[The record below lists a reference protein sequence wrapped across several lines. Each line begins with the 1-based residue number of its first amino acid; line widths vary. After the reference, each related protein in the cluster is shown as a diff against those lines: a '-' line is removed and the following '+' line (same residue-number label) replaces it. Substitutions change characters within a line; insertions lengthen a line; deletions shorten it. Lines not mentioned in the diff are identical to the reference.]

1 MNTNTTPKPHN
12 NRQPVN
18 VLLALRRCL
27 STSLWTFAAA
37 ATLAQAQSSKD
48 QIVDL
53 SQVPQIH
60 ETTEQRDTRMQW
72 FRDAKFGMFIHW
84 GPCTVGDREIGWGRN
99 ANRPWDI
106 NKHGPRTSDA
116 DYDNYFKRFNPVKY
130 DADAWVRLAQEAGMK
145 YMVLISKHHD
155 GFSQFDSKLTE
166 HDIMATPYGKDI
178 VKQFVDACHKH
189 GMKAGLYYSTRDW
202 FNTDYL
208 VGDNTKYDGWY
219 RGQIE
224 ELLSNYGKID
234 MMWFDHV
241 GGRDWGKWRFDQ
253 LFAMMYR
260 LQPGL
265 LVNNR
270 AARFC
275 GPASPEDRGPVTPD
289 IRKMTDGDFDTPE
302 QQIGAMNLKHD
313 WESCMILSPT
323 PQGDGWSYRSN
334 GKTRPLDECIRMLAS
349 IASGGGNLLLNFG
362 PDQFGE
368 FRPEEAAIAKGMGA
382 WLKKNGDAI
391 YGTRGGP
398 FTNGK
403 WGGSTHRGNT
413 VYLQVFDWPGD
424 KLRLGALPQKVTKA
438 RLLSSGMDVA
448 FAQTARG
455 LDVTVPVA
463 QRENPVT
470 VIELTLDQPVTRGQQ
485 VGSARSR
492 FEDETT
498 YGRIVSE
505 NATFKMSS
513 PSAHDQAA
521 DHAKLFRGE
530 KSDRGF
536 AFHTGDETNPW
547 VQIDLGKVI
556 NVTGLV
562 IENRPGERRTEGL
575 TLSISDN
582 AQQWTK
588 VWAAPKWQQTWEV
601 SVTTT
606 QAGAEVP
613 GRAARYLKLE
623 SKPAKPAP
631 MLLNRVGV
639 YGK

>member
-1 MNTNTTPKPHN
+1 MFQRARKSIATTQFINP
-12 NRQPVN
+12 
-18 VLLALRRCL
+18 RRL
-27 STSLWTFAAA
+27 IPISFFAFAVA
-37 ATLAQAQSSKD
+37 ATMASGQTRED
-48 QIVDL
+48 QVVDL
-53 SQVPQIH
+53 SHVPQIH
-60 ETTEQRDTRMQW
+60 ETPEQHDARMQW

-106 NKHGPRTSDA
+106 NQHGPRTSDP

-155 GFSQFDSKLTE
+155 GFSQFDSKLTD
-166 HDIMATPYGKDI
+166 HDIKATPYGKDI

-189 GMKAGLYYSTRDW
+189 GLKVGLYYSTRDW
-202 FNTDYL
+202 FHPDYL
-208 VGDNTKYDGWY
+208 VGDNAKYDAWY

-224 ELLSNYGKID
+224 ELLSNYGKLD
-234 MMWFDHV
+234 VMWFDHV

-260 LQPGL
+260 FQPGL

-275 GPASPEDRGPVTPD
+275 GPASPEDRGPATPE

-302 QQIGAMNLKHD
+302 QQIGAMNLNRD

-323 PQGDGWSYRSN
+323 PQHDGWSYRSN
-334 GKTRPLDECIRMLAS
+334 GKTRPLNECIRMLAS

-368 FRPEEAAIAKGMGA
+368 FRPEEVAIAQGMGA
-382 WLKKNGDAI
+382 WLKKYGDAI
-391 YGTRGGP
+391 YSTRGGP
-398 FTNGK
+398 FTNGN
-403 WGGSTHRGNT
+403 WGGSTHRGAT
-413 VYLQVFDWPGD
+413 VYLHVFDWPGD
-424 KLRLGALPQKVTKA
+424 TLRLGGMPQKITKA
-438 RLLSSGMDVA
+438 SVFPGGTDVA

-455 LDVTVPVA
+455 VDVTVPVA
-463 QRENPVT
+463 QRDNPVT
-470 VIELTLDQPVTRGQQ
+470 VIELTLAQPVPRGQQ

-492 FEDETT
+492 FEDQAT
-498 YGRIVSE
+498 YGRVVSE

-513 PSAHDQAA
+513 PSVHDKTT

-536 AFHTGDETNPW
+536 AFHTGDELNPW
-547 VQIDLGKVI
+547 VQLDLGQVI
-556 NVTGLV
+556 HVTGVV
-562 IENRPGERRTEGL
+562 IENRPGERRTDGITVSVSEDGR
-575 TLSISDN
+575 
-582 AQQWTK
+582 QWTK
-588 VWAAPKWQQTWEV
+588 VWAAPNWQQIWEV
-601 SVTTT
+601 PVTTT

-613 GRAARYLKLE
+613 GRPARYLKLE
-623 SKPAKPAP
+623 TKPAQPAP
-631 MLLNRVGV
+631 MLLNRVEV

>member
-1 MNTNTTPKPHN
+1 MNPTTSTGFLNGHLSQTKFLAVLCLGAAALA
-12 NRQPVN
+12 QP
-18 VLLALRRCL
+18 ALR
-27 STSLWTFAAA
+27 
-37 ATLAQAQSSKD
+37 AQAGKD
-48 QIVDL
+48 PLADL

-60 ETTEQRDTRMQW
+60 ETAAQHDARMQW

-84 GPCTVGDREIGWGRN
+84 GPCTVGDREIGWGRV

-106 NKHGPRTSDA
+106 NQHGPRTSDP
-116 DYDNYFKRFNPVKY
+116 DYDQYFQRFNPVKY

-155 GFSQFDSKLTE
+155 GFSQFDSKLSDY
-166 HDIMATPYGKDI
+166 DIMATPYGRDI

-189 GMKAGLYYSTRDW
+189 DMKVGLYYSTRDW
-202 FNTDYL
+202 FHPDYL
-208 VGDNTKYDGWY
+208 VGDNSQYDTWY

-224 ELLSNYGKID
+224 ELLSNYGKLD

-253 LFAMMYR
+253 LFEMMYR

-275 GPASPEDRGPVTPD
+275 GPASPEDRGPVTPE

-302 QQIGAMNLKHD
+302 QQIGAMNLKQD

-368 FRPEEAAIAKGMGA
+368 FRPEEVAIAKGMGV
-382 WLKKNGDAI
+382 WLKKYGDAI
-391 YGTRGGP
+391 HGTRGGP

-413 VYLQVFDWPGD
+413 VYLQVFDWSGD
-424 KLRLGALPQKVTKA
+424 KLRLGALPQKITKA
-438 RLLSSGMDVA
+438 RLLASGAEVI
-448 FAQTARG
+448 FAQTDRG
-455 LDVTVPVA
+455 VDVTVPVD
-463 QRENPVT
+463 QRDNPVT
-470 VIELTLDQPVTRGQQ
+470 VIELTLDQPVPRGQQ
-485 VGSARSR
+485 VGSVRAR
-492 FEDETT
+492 FDDEAT
-498 YGRIVSE
+498 YGQVVSD
-505 NATFKMSS
+505 NATLTMSS
-513 PSAHDQAA
+513 PSVHDQAA
-521 DHAKLFRGE
+521 DHPKLFRGD
-530 KSDRGF
+530 KSARGF
-536 AFHTGDETNPW
+536 AFHTGDEMNPW
-547 VQIDLGKVI
+547 VRIDLGKAV

-562 IENRPGERRTEGL
+562 IGNRPDERRTDGL
-575 TLSISDN
+575 MLSVSQDG
-582 AQQWTK
+582 QQWTR
-588 VWAAPKWQQTWEV
+588 VWTAPKWQQVWEV
-601 SVTTT
+601 PLTTT

-613 GRAARYLKLE
+613 GHSARYLKLE
-623 SKPAKPAP
+623 TKPAKPAP
-631 MLLNRVGV
+631 MLLERIAV
-639 YGK
+639 YAK